1 MSVLPADTT
10 TAATCW
16 RTRAKVLTAT
26 ICLLLLPAVAVAS
39 KGSGGGGDSGPDGKI
54 TGARTDSV
62 TTTEDPAET
71 TSQRVTSVPKAGELQ
86 ASREAL
92 CVGDGRIEIDLRAR
106 DGWIEIRSTIRA
118 VAPRSRWRMIVS
130 HDRWIIWV
138 GRKVAGSSGRVALRV
153 RNKDYEGP
161 DAIMVRANGPSGEV
175 CRVVATIAP
184 TSA

>member
-1 MSVLPADTT
+1 MSVLPPDTT

-16 RTRAKVLTAT
+16 RARANVLTAT
-26 ICLLLLPAVAVAS
+26 ICLMLLPAVAVAS

-54 TGARTDSV
+54 TGARTDGV
-62 TTTEDPAET
+62 TTTEDPAT
-71 TSQRVTSVPKAGELQ
+71 TSQPVTSVAKAGELQ
-86 ASREAL
+86 VSREAL

-138 GRKVAGSSGRVALRV
+138 GRKVVGSSGRVALRV

-184 TSA
+184 TSS